1 MFKWKDEY
9 STGVQI
15 IDEQHRKLF
24 SIANDTFEL
33 LKNDFYFDKYNKIIT
48 LIEELKAYTLFHFK
62 TEEEYMLSI
71 GYRKFLSHKVQH
83 DDFVNKFKDID
94 LDRIDKG
101 QNAYIEELLKFIYAW
116 IDEHILVKDR
126 DYVSK

>member
-9 STGVQI
+9 STGVQT
-15 IDEQHRKLF
+15 IDEQHKKLF
-24 SIANDTFEL
+24 SIANDTYEL
-33 LKNDFYFDKYNKIIT
+33 LQNDFYFDKYNKIIS
-48 LIEELKAYTLFHFK
+48 LIEELKDYTLFHFR

-83 DDFVNKFKDID
+83 DDFIKKFKDID
-94 LDRIDKG
+94 LDKIDEG
-101 QNAYIEELLKFIYAW
+101 QNEYIEELLKFIYTW